1 MRLFVTSGSTV
12 DMHRTSQDIE
22 KRSPQ
27 EEAPAPYKLPYI
39 KVIMFTF
46 TVSKH
51 ILCKTDGL
59 HHRKYE
65 AVICSPSF
73 HLSVQSK

>member
-1 MRLFVTSGSTV
+1 MRLFVTSGSTE
-12 DMHRTSQDIE
+12 DTHCTSQDIE
-22 KRSPQ
+22 LRSSQ
-27 EEAPAPYKLPYI
+27 VEASALYKLPYI

-51 ILCKTDGL
+51 ILRKTDGL

-65 AVICSPSF
+65 VVIFSPSF
-73 HLSVQSK
+73 HLSVLSK